1 MSNHPTSHSI
11 PRPMRRPAACLVAG
25 LALCL
30 LGPLPACVT
39 EGEQARKPEVKVP
52 WQQTGAPPDMEAL
65 AEDLMTF
72 QAVTKNLPQTLK
84 QLDQARLGTGGPYA
98 TRAYAYHPAGVG
110 ILREGWCVLAVN
122 DRILPKE
129 DGYVW
134 TVLRAPVHIQGT
146 PTLQVGKVS
155 LAELKQAAQMAKGK

>member
-1 MSNHPTSHSI
+1 MKKILSS
-11 PRPMRRPAACLVAG
+11 CLTFC
-25 LALCL
+25 LAFCL
-30 LGPLPACVT
+30 LGTLSACMT

-52 WQQTGAPPDMEAL
+52 WQQTGAPPEMEAL
-65 AEDLMTF
+65 AEDLMAF

-98 TRAYAYHPAGVG
+98 TRAFAYHPAGIG

-122 DRILPKE
+122 DRILPQE
-129 DGYVW
+129 EGYVW
-134 TVLRAPVHIQGT
+134 AVLRAPVHIQGT

-155 LAELKQAAQMAKGK
+155 LAELKQAAEMAKGK